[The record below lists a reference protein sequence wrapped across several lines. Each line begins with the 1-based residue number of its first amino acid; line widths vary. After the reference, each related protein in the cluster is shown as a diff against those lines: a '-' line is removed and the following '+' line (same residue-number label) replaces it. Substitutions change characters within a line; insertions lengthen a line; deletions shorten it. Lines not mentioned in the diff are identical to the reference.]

1 MVQVEEDT
9 AFHNLSS
16 TVEAMR
22 QKFKKKKTQYGDRQ
36 AEVGLILKNEFL
48 FELTFN
54 FRRWRD

>member
-48 FELTFN
+48 FELTFY
-54 FRRWRD
+54 F